1 MVSFSGVKSLVAF
14 PTFGECFLL
23 CSRSTRIP
31 RFPNLNAE
39 SPSDIHVWHGYVW
52 VTTNTPQAQGI
63 GPPTSNP
70 NTSWPLK
77 VRNSVGKSVGD
88 KFGHVKNAWFG
99 TRLWISIHQES
110 CNIFTYLQQMILFQF
125 QKCTPPA
132 VLDDVYPTPFWCFAS
147 FNRLSSL
154 STPSRETWLAGK
166 FSRA

>member
-110 CNIFTYLQQMILFQF
+110 WNIFTTNDLISISEVH
-125 QKCTPPA
+125 TPGS
-132 VLDDVYPTPFWCFAS
+132 TWR
-147 FNRLSSL
+147 RLSNSFL
-154 STPSRETWLAGK
+154 VFCIFQPSVFTEYP
-166 FSRA
+166 